1 LAIPEDC
8 LSNVRHDPG
17 KICSFFV
24 FERHALRTLS
34 KLSLTGIALLLLSY
48 YRAFMRTLTVKLPD
62 PLFAEIESAARA
74 RKVAKSEIVRERLER
89 AQTVKTS
96 LWSRME
102 DLVIQTD
109 NLPPDLSSNKE
120 HLKNYGKNR
129 SDR

>member
-1 LAIPEDC
+1 
-8 LSNVRHDPG
+8 
-17 KICSFFV
+17 
-24 FERHALRTLS
+24 
-34 KLSLTGIALLLLSY
+34 
-48 YRAFMRTLTVKLPD
+48 MRTLTVKLPD